1 MVTKQE
7 LRLVAIF
14 IFTVIKTASA
24 FHTVIAMCSKT
35 EKNNNLP
42 HVPPAVFAAM
52 LFISSNV
59 HALEVLSEQ
68 EMGAVQGRDGVT
80 IGLEVPQGGAITAE
94 QIRWEV
100 DNGEVD
106 ANSNSLQNHLIIGG
120 TAVDANQFVIKPIDL
135 DGTAASQAL
144 DFALAIDSYTN
155 NEGRSGLGLDATW
168 NRMRVQMDSLSVTDT
183 SRSFGAVA
191 LDAGGRFAVFGDGGF
206 ANSSLSADQ
215 ARVIVNVGDIDNTDP
230 DPNTWTMGQPGRL
243 FYRMGP
249 AGSTEVQLDNFGFLF
264 DMHQGTVGVNSD
276 GIVVS
281 SAPGSRTDLNLTFDV
296 FANVANGAST
306 AFQFNEQ
313 SIPMLLFGWRG
324 GIEDF
329 DLQLRPQGAWLPDD
343 GTFTQGLTAS
353 LGFDLAD
360 NFQFVLGEA
369 RYEDSGDEG
378 QSYLEFTQPISMPT
392 TLGQNRKDLEF
403 GYLTLDTVSAAHQS
417 VGGICFGG
425 ANTYGSTP
433 SACAS
438 STGGV
443 LPTELLDVA
452 PSDTGLAIINREWGL
467 HAYSSKVVYR
477 DGVSAANNIDE
488 GWALIYT
495 LGDISTN
502 WYLYPQSGDGATPGS
517 PGFTMDVV
525 AAIQTEGGADANGR
539 PDRSRWEN
547 GTHLMI
553 GDTDFQTSYHDPSN
567 PTADG
572 LAIGLMGADLLFA
585 TNDMGVG
592 VSLGDG
598 LNLSSNEVRLQL
610 RGMFGGG
617 DVPRMESPVY
627 GSYIDMNLEMD
638 EFVFKIFPSLNG
650 DAINFGGFLSLANL
664 NNGFSN
670 DTGSGHGHDDGTYI
684 SFAEPNL
691 NKLNVDVR
699 LADITGDIE
708 IPSNFILAGGGGKID
723 LLSASGEADGK
734 PKLRI
739 ENNLNIGALATKPG
753 GGAGDPLEIGR
764 IEFGGKDLGSMIIPA
779 AKVYTS
785 LTLEQQ

>member
-1 MVTKQE
+1 MPLAV
-7 LRLVAIF
+7 
-14 IFTVIKTASA
+14 IFTFMA
-24 FHTVIAMCSKT
+24 FKSLRTKPSGDLMCSKI
-35 EKNNNLP
+35 NNNKR
-42 HVPPAVFAAM
+42 VPFFAAATA
-52 LFISSNV
+52 LLLPYNA
-59 HALEVLSEQ
+59 HALEALSEV

-80 IGLEVPQGGAITAE
+80 IGLEVPQGTAITAE
-94 QIRWEV
+94 QIRWEL
-100 DNGEVD
+100 DQDELD
-106 ANSNSLQNHLIIGG
+106 ANSDSLQNHLIIGG
-120 TAVDANQFVIKPIDL
+120 TDIDAQQFAIKPIDL
-135 DGTAASQAL
+135 DGTAGSQAL
-144 DFALAIDSYTN
+144 NFALAIDSYTN
-155 NEGRSGLGLDATW
+155 SEGRAGLGLDATW

-183 SRSFGAVA
+183 SRSFGSVA

-206 ANSSLSADQ
+206 ANSSPTADQ

-230 DPNTWTMGQPGRL
+230 DPNTWTMAQPGRL

-249 AGSTEVQLDNFGFLF
+249 AGTTEVQLDNLGFLF

-281 SAPGSRTDLNLTFDV
+281 SAPGSRTDLNLTFDIL
-296 FANVANGAST
+296 ANVGNDTST
-306 AFQFNEQ
+306 AFQFNEN

-329 DLQLRPQGAWLPDD
+329 DLQLRPQGTWLPDS
-343 GTFTQGLTAS
+343 GAFTQGLTAS

-360 NFQFVLGEA
+360 NFQFVIGEA
-369 RYEDSGDEG
+369 RYEDTGNQG
-378 QSYLEFTQPISMPT
+378 QSYLEFSRPISMPT
-392 TLGQNRKDLEF
+392 TLGQTRKDLEF
-403 GYLTLDTVSAAHQS
+403 GYLTLDTVSAGHQS

-433 SACAS
+433 SSCS
-438 STGGV
+438 SATGDV
-443 LPTELLDVA
+443 LPTELLEIA

-467 HAYSSKVVYR
+467 HAYSSRVVYR
-477 DGVSAANNIDE
+477 DGVSALNNVDE

-502 WYLYPQSGDGATPGS
+502 WYLYPQAGDGSTASS
-517 PGFTMDVV
+517 PGFNMDVLV
-525 AAIQTEGGADANGR
+525 AIQTEGGADANGR

-553 GDTDFQTSYHDPSN
+553 GDTDFQTSYHDIGN
-567 PTADG
+567 PTDDG

-592 VSLGDG
+592 LSLGSG
-598 LNLSSNEVRLQL
+598 LNLTSSETRVQL

-617 DVPRMESPVY
+617 DIPRMESPVY

-638 EFVFKIFPSLNG
+638 DFVFKLFPSLNG
-650 DAINFGGFLSLANL
+650 DAINFGGFLSFAKL
-664 NNGFSN
+664 N
-670 DTGSGHGHDDGTYI
+670 DITGSEIAGHDDGTYI

-691 NKLNVDVR
+691 KKLDVDVR

-723 LLSASGEADGK
+723 LLSASEEGK

-739 ENNLNIGALATKPG
+739 ETNMNVGALASKPG
-753 GGAGDPLEIGR
+753 GATGDPLVIGQ

-779 AKVYTS
+779 AKIYTS
-785 LTLEQQ
+785 VTLEQQNTP

>member
-1 MVTKQE
+1 MPY
-7 LRLVAIF
+7 
-14 IFTVIKTASA
+14 SA
-24 FHTVIAMCSKT
+24 Y
-35 EKNNNLP
+35 
-42 HVPPAVFAAM
+42 
-52 LFISSNV
+52 
-59 HALEVLSEQ
+59 ALEALSEQ
-68 EMGAVQGRDGVT
+68 EMSTVQGRDGVT
-80 IGLEVPQGGAITAE
+80 IGLEVPQTGAITAE

-100 DNGEVD
+100 DNGELD
-106 ANSNSLQNHLIIGG
+106 GNSNSLQNHLIIGG
-120 TAVDANQFVIKPIDL
+120 TAIDSDQFIVKPIDL
-135 DGTAASQAL
+135 DGSAASQAL
-144 DFALAIDSYTN
+144 NFALAVDSYTN
-155 NEGRSGLGLDATW
+155 TEGRSGLGLDATW

-183 SRSFGAVA
+183 SRSFGALA

-206 ANSSLSADQ
+206 ANASTDQ
-215 ARVIVNVGDIDNTDP
+215 ARVIVNVGDIDNTSP
-230 DPNTWTMGQPGRL
+230 DPTTWTMNQPGRL

-249 AGSTEVQLDNFGFLF
+249 TGSTEVQLDNLGFLF
-264 DMHQGTVGVNSD
+264 DMHQGTVGVTTD

-296 FANVANGAST
+296 LANVANGAST
-306 AFQFNEQ
+306 AFQMNEQ

-329 DLQLRPQGAWLPDD
+329 DLLLRPRGTWLPDS
-343 GTFTQGLTAS
+343 GAFTQGVTAS

-369 RYEDSGDEG
+369 RYEDTGDQG
-378 QSYLEFTQPISMPT
+378 QSYLEFSQPISMPA
-392 TLGQNRKDLEF
+392 TLGQTRKDLEF
-403 GYLTLDTVSAAHQS
+403 GYLTLDTVSAGHQS

-433 SACAS
+433 SSCS
-438 STGGV
+438 SATGGV
-443 LPTELLDVA
+443 LPTELLEIA

-477 DGVSAANNIDE
+477 DGDSVANNVDE

-502 WYLYPQSGDGATPGS
+502 WYLYPQAGDGASPGS
-517 PGFTMDVV
+517 PGFTMDVLV
-525 AAIQTEGGADANGR
+525 AIQTEGGADANGR
-539 PDRSRWEN
+539 PLPLRWEN

-553 GDTDFQTSYHDPSN
+553 GDTDFQTSYHNPLN

-592 VSLGDG
+592 LSLGDG
-598 LNLSSNEVRLQL
+598 LNLASSETRIQL

-617 DVPRMESPVY
+617 DIPLMESPVY

-638 EFVFKIFPSLNG
+638 DFVFKLFPSLNG
-650 DAINFGGFLSLANL
+650 DAINFGGFLSFAKL
-664 NNGFSN
+664 N
-670 DTGSGHGHDDGTYI
+670 DITGSEIAGHQDGTYI

-691 NKLNVDVR
+691 NKLDVDVR
-699 LADITGDIE
+699 LAEITGDIE
-708 IPSNFILAGGGGKID
+708 IPSDFILAGGGGKID
-723 LLSASGEADGK
+723 LLSASGEADLK

-739 ENNLNIGALATKPG
+739 ETNMNVGALADKPG
-753 GGAGDPLEIGR
+753 GGAGDPLLIGR
-764 IEFGGKDLGSMIIPA
+764 VEFGGKDLGSMIIPA
-779 AKVYTS
+779 AKIYTS
-785 LTLEQQ
+785 VTLEQQNTP

>member
-1 MVTKQE
+1 MAFKP
-7 LRLVAIF
+7 LRAERSGDL
-14 IFTVIKTASA
+14 
-24 FHTVIAMCSKT
+24 MCS
-35 EKNNNLP
+35 EINNNKRVPFFITATALLLP
-42 HVPPAVFAAM
+42 YSAY
-52 LFISSNV
+52 
-59 HALEVLSEQ
+59 ALEALSEQ
-68 EMGAVQGRDGVT
+68 EMSTVQGRDGVT
-80 IGLEVPQGGAITAE
+80 IGLEVPQTGAITAE

-100 DNGEVD
+100 DNGELD
-106 ANSNSLQNHLIIGG
+106 GNSNSLQNHLIIGG
-120 TAVDANQFVIKPIDL
+120 TAIDSDQFIVKPIDL
-135 DGTAASQAL
+135 DGSAASQAL
-144 DFALAIDSYTN
+144 NFALAVDSYTN
-155 NEGRSGLGLDATW
+155 TEGRSGLGLDATW

-183 SRSFGAVA
+183 SRSFGALA

-206 ANSSLSADQ
+206 ANTSTDQ
-215 ARVIVNVGDIDNTDP
+215 ARVIVNVGDIDNTSP
-230 DPNTWTMGQPGRL
+230 DPTTWTMNQPGRL

-249 AGSTEVQLDNFGFLF
+249 AGSTEVQLDNLGFLF
-264 DMHQGTVGVNSD
+264 DMHQGTVGVNTD
-276 GIVVS
+276 GLVVS

-296 FANVANGAST
+296 LANVANGAAT
-306 AFQFNEQ
+306 AFQMNEQ

-329 DLQLRPQGAWLPDD
+329 DLQLRPRGTWLP
-343 GTFTQGLTAS
+343 GSGAFTQGLTAS
-353 LGFDLAD
+353 LGFDLGD

-369 RYEDSGDEG
+369 RYEDTGNQG
-378 QSYLEFTQPISMPT
+378 QSYLEFSQPISMPT
-392 TLGQNRKDLEF
+392 TLGQTRKDLEF
-403 GYLTLDTVSAAHQS
+403 GYLTLDTVSAGHQS

-425 ANTYGSTP
+425 TNTYGSTP
-433 SACAS
+433 SSCS
-438 STGGV
+438 SATGGV
-443 LPTELLDVA
+443 LPTELLEIA

-477 DGVSAANNIDE
+477 DGDSAANNIDE

-517 PGFTMDVV
+517 PGFTMDVLV
-525 AAIQTEGGADANGR
+525 AIQTEGGADANGR
-539 PDRSRWEN
+539 PDRLRWEN

-553 GDTDFQTSYHDPSN
+553 GDTDFQTSYHNAGN

-592 VSLGDG
+592 LSLGDG
-598 LNLSSNEVRLQL
+598 LNLASSETRVQL

-617 DVPRMESPVY
+617 DIPRMQSPVY

-638 EFVFKIFPSLNG
+638 DFVFKLFPSLNG
-650 DAINFGGFLSLANL
+650 DAINFGGFLSFAKL
-664 NNGFSN
+664 N
-670 DTGSGHGHDDGTYI
+670 DITGSEIAGHEDGTYI

-691 NKLNVDVR
+691 NKLDVDVR

-723 LLSASGEADGK
+723 LLSASGEADLK

-739 ENNLNIGALATKPG
+739 ETNMNVGALAEKPG
-753 GGAGDPLEIGR
+753 GGAGDPLLIGQ
-764 IEFGGKDLGSMIIPA
+764 IEFGGKDLGSMIVPA
-779 AKVYTS
+779 AKIYTS
-785 LTLEQQ
+785 VTLEQQ

>member
-1 MVTKQE
+1 MATK
-7 LRLVAIF
+7 RGSHLVVIF
-14 IFTVIKTASA
+14 IFTVIKRRL
-24 FHTVIAMCSKT
+24 HTVNAMRLKT
-35 EKNNNLP
+35 MKKNKKP
-42 HVPPAVFAAM
+42 QM
-52 LFISSNV
+52 LFAVALFWPFSGY
-59 HALEVLSEQ
+59 ALEALTEN

-80 IGLEVPQGGAITAE
+80 IGLEVPQGQAITAE

-100 DNGEVD
+100 DQGKVD
-106 ANSNSLQNHLIIGG
+106 SNSDSLQNHLIIGG
-120 TAVDANQFVIKPIDL
+120 TDTDAQQFAIKPINL
-135 DGTAASQAL
+135 DGTAGSQAL
-144 DFALAIDSYTN
+144 NFALAIDSYTN
-155 NEGRSGLGLDATW
+155 DEGRAGLGLDATW
-168 NRMRVQMDSLSVTDT
+168 NRMRVQMDSVSVTDT
-183 SRSFGAVA
+183 SRSFGALA

-206 ANSSLSADQ
+206 ANSSLTADQ
-215 ARVIVNVGDIDNTDP
+215 ARVIVNVGNIDNTDP
-230 DPNTWTMGQPGRL
+230 DPNTWTMADPGRL

-249 AGSTEVQLDNFGFLF
+249 AGSTEVQLDNLGFLF

-276 GIVVS
+276 GILVS
-281 SAPGSRTDLNLTFDV
+281 SAPGSRTDLNLTFDIL
-296 FANVANGAST
+296 ANVANGAST
-306 AFQFNEQ
+306 AFQFNNQ

-329 DLQLRPQGAWLPDD
+329 DLQLRPQGTWLPDT
-343 GTFTQGLTAS
+343 GAFTQGLTAS

-360 NFQFVLGEA
+360 NFQFVIGEA
-369 RYEDSGDEG
+369 KYEDSGDKK
-378 QSYLEFTQPISMPT
+378 QSYLEFSQPISMPT
-392 TLGQNRKDLEF
+392 TLGQTRKDLEF
-403 GYLTLDTVSAAHQS
+403 GYLTLDTVSAGHQS

-433 SACAS
+433 SSCSS

-443 LPTELLDVA
+443 LPTELLEIA

-477 DGVSAANNIDE
+477 DGVSATNNIDE

-502 WYLYPQSGDGATPGS
+502 WYLYPQPGDGATRGS

-572 LAIGLMGADLLFA
+572 LAIGLMGADMLFA

-598 LNLSSNEVRLQL
+598 LNLSSHEVRLQL

-617 DVPRMESPVY
+617 DVPRMENPVY

-638 EFVFKIFPSLNG
+638 DFLFKLFPSLNG
-650 DAINFGGFLSLANL
+650 DAINFGGFLSFANL
-664 NNGFSN
+664 NNDFSN
-670 DTGSGHGHDDGTYI
+670 NTGSGHGHDDGTYI

-691 NKLNVDVR
+691 SKLDVDVR

-723 LLSASGEADGK
+723 LLSASGELDGK

-739 ENNLNIGALATKPG
+739 ETNMNVGALATKPG

>member
-1 MVTKQE
+1 M
-7 LRLVAIF
+7 
-14 IFTVIKTASA
+14 
-24 FHTVIAMCSKT
+24 
-35 EKNNNLP
+35 
-42 HVPPAVFAAM
+42 
-52 LFISSNV
+52 
-59 HALEVLSEQ
+59 
-68 EMGAVQGRDGVT
+68 
-80 IGLEVPQGGAITAE
+80 PQTGAITAE

-100 DNGEVD
+100 DNGELD
-106 ANSNSLQNHLIIGG
+106 GNSNSLQNHLIIGG
-120 TAVDANQFVIKPIDL
+120 TAIDSDQFIVKPIDL
-135 DGTAASQAL
+135 DGSAASQAL
-144 DFALAIDSYTN
+144 NFALAVDSYTN
-155 NEGRSGLGLDATW
+155 TEGRSGLGLDATW

-183 SRSFGAVA
+183 SRSFGALA

-206 ANSSLSADQ
+206 ANTSTDQ
-215 ARVIVNVGDIDNTDP
+215 ARVIVNVGDIDNTSP
-230 DPNTWTMGQPGRL
+230 DPTTWTMNQPGRL

-249 AGSTEVQLDNFGFLF
+249 AGSTEVQLDNLGFLF
-264 DMHQGTVGVNSD
+264 DMHQGTVGVNTD
-276 GIVVS
+276 GLVVS

-296 FANVANGAST
+296 LANVANGAAT
-306 AFQFNEQ
+306 AFQMNEQ

-329 DLQLRPQGAWLPDD
+329 DLQLRPRGTWLP
-343 GTFTQGLTAS
+343 GSGAFTQGLTAS
-353 LGFDLAD
+353 LGFDLGD

-369 RYEDSGDEG
+369 RYEDTGNQG
-378 QSYLEFTQPISMPT
+378 QSYLEFSQPISMPT
-392 TLGQNRKDLEF
+392 TLGQTRKDLEF
-403 GYLTLDTVSAAHQS
+403 GYLTLDTVSAGHQS

-425 ANTYGSTP
+425 TNTYGSTP
-433 SACAS
+433 SSCS
-438 STGGV
+438 SATGGV
-443 LPTELLDVA
+443 LPTELLEIA

-477 DGVSAANNIDE
+477 DGDSAANNIDE

-517 PGFTMDVV
+517 PGFTMDVLV
-525 AAIQTEGGADANGR
+525 AIQTEGGADANGR
-539 PDRSRWEN
+539 PDRLRWEN

-553 GDTDFQTSYHDPSN
+553 GDTDFQTSYHNAGN

-592 VSLGDG
+592 LSLGDG
-598 LNLSSNEVRLQL
+598 LNLASSETRVQL

-617 DVPRMESPVY
+617 DIPRMQSPVY

-638 EFVFKIFPSLNG
+638 DFVFKLFPSLNG
-650 DAINFGGFLSLANL
+650 DAINFGGFLSFAKL
-664 NNGFSN
+664 N
-670 DTGSGHGHDDGTYI
+670 DITGSEIAGHEDGTYI

-691 NKLNVDVR
+691 NKLDVDVR

-723 LLSASGEADGK
+723 LLSASGEADLK

-739 ENNLNIGALATKPG
+739 ETNMNVGALAEKPG
-753 GGAGDPLEIGR
+753 GGAGDPLLIGQ
-764 IEFGGKDLGSMIIPA
+764 IEFGGKDLGSMIVPA
-779 AKVYTS
+779 AKIYTS
-785 LTLEQQ
+785 VTLEQQ

>member
-1 MVTKQE
+1 
-7 LRLVAIF
+7 
-14 IFTVIKTASA
+14 
-24 FHTVIAMCSKT
+24 MCSQII
-35 EKNNNLP
+35 KNKSVQRVLLFASLIW
-42 HVPPAVFAAM
+42 PATPY
-52 LFISSNV
+52 
-59 HALEVLSEQ
+59 ALETLSDQ
-68 EMGAVQGRDGVT
+68 EMGKVSGRDGVT
-80 IGLEVPQGGAITAE
+80 ISLQVPETESITSD
-94 QIRWEV
+94 QIRWEL
-100 DNGEVD
+100 DNGTAE
-106 ANSNSLQNHLIIGG
+106 QNHIIIAG
-120 TAVDANQFVIKPIDL
+120 TAEDSSQFSIQAIGANGADA
-135 DGTAASQAL
+135 TEAL
-144 DFALAIDSYTN
+144 DFALGIDAFTN
-155 NEGRSGLGLDATW
+155 DAGRPGLALDATW

-183 SRSFGAVA
+183 SRSFGTVA

-206 ANSSLSADQ
+206 ANSSLIADQ
-215 ARVIVNVGDIDNTDP
+215 ARVIVNVGDINNTDP

-281 SAPGSRTDLNLTFDV
+281 SALGSRTDLNLTFDV
-296 FANVANGAST
+296 YANVDNGAST

-329 DLQLRPQGAWLPDD
+329 DLQLRPQGTWLPDD
-343 GTFTQGLTAS
+343 GAFTQGLTAS

-360 NFQFVLGEA
+360 NFQFILGEA
-369 RYEDSGDEG
+369 RYEDSGNEG
-378 QSYLEFTQPISMPT
+378 QSYLEFTKPISLPT
-392 TLGQNRKDLEF
+392 TLGQTRKDLEF

-425 ANTYGSTP
+425 ANTYGSSP
-433 SACAS
+433 SACS
-438 STGGV
+438 TSTGGV
-443 LPTELLDVA
+443 LPTELLEIA

-553 GDTDFQTSYHDPSN
+553 GDTDFQTGYHDPSN

-592 VSLGDG
+592 VSPGDG

-617 DVPRMESPVY
+617 DVPRMETPVY

-638 EFVFKIFPSLNG
+638 DFVFKLFPSLNG

-664 NNGFSN
+664 NNSFSN

-739 ENNLNIGALATKPG
+739 ETNMNVGALATKPG
-753 GGAGDPLEIGR
+753 GGAGDPLEVGR

-779 AKVYTS
+779 AKIYTS